1 MDFRSYFERDPE
13 TLAGAVRIK
22 GTRLSVDF
30 VLSLFENSW
39 SESEVLEN
47 YPQLS
52 AEILAAVFAFARR
65 SLQTEHFINLAS

>member
-1 MDFRSYFERDPE
+1 MDFRTYFERDPE
-13 TLAGAVRIK
+13 TLTGAIRVK

-39 SESEVLEN
+39 SEREVLEN

-52 AEILAAVFAFARR
+52 SEILAAIFSFARQ

>member
-1 MDFRSYFERDPE
+1 MDFQNHFERDPE
-13 TLAGAVRIK
+13 TLTGAIRIK

-30 VLSLFENSW
+30 VLGLFENGW
-39 SESEVLEN
+39 SESAVLEN

-65 SLQTEHFINLAS
+65 SLQTEQFINLAS